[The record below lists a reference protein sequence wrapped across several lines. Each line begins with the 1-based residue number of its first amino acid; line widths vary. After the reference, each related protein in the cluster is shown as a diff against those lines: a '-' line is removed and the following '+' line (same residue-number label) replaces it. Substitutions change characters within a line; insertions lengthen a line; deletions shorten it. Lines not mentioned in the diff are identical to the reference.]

1 VDLQQMIDTV
11 RYLPRRLA
19 TTVRRALRTFPA
31 VVVTGARQAGK
42 TTMLRAELGD
52 TFGFTA
58 LEDPDV
64 LARATDDPRG
74 FLAAHPAPRI
84 FDEIQN
90 APHLLPYL
98 KSAIDADRRAGQW
111 ILTGSQAFPL
121 MAGVTESLA
130 GRAAVLSLHG
140 LAQAEIPHDL
150 RLSTGDELLVGA
162 FPEPRLHRD
171 VDLRLWMAS
180 YVQTYLERDVRQLA
194 NVGDLT
200 SFANFVRL
208 CAARTGQL
216 LNIAQLARDAA
227 VSSTT
232 ARRWL
237 AVLEASGQCRTVP
250 AFARSATKRL
260 VKSPKLYFTDTGLA
274 AWLTGHR
281 DSDVLWNGPLRGP
294 LFESAVLAQII
305 AHFEDRGDRAPIT
318 MWRASDGLE
327 VDFVLE
333 IAGVVHGVEC
343 KANATPMPRMGDG
356 LRKWRSLVGGRVG
369 RTAVVCDVD
378 SATTIAPEVDAIPW
392 RDVGAFLDDARA
404 TA

>member
-1 VDLQQMIDTV
+1 
-11 RYLPRRLA
+11 
-19 TTVRRALRTFPA
+19 
-31 VVVTGARQAGK
+31 
-42 TTMLRAELGD
+42 
-52 TFGFTA
+52 
-58 LEDPDV
+58 
-64 LARATDDPRG
+64 
-74 FLAAHPAPRI
+74 
-84 FDEIQN
+84 
-90 APHLLPYL
+90 
-98 KSAIDADRRAGQW
+98 
-111 ILTGSQAFPL
+111 
-121 MAGVTESLA
+121 
-130 GRAAVLSLHG
+130 
-140 LAQAEIPHDL
+140 
-150 RLSTGDELLVGA
+150 
-162 FPEPRLHRD
+162 
-171 VDLRLWMAS
+171 
-180 YVQTYLERDVRQLA
+180 
-194 NVGDLT
+194 
-200 SFANFVRL
+200 
-208 CAARTGQL
+208 
-216 LNIAQLARDAA
+216 
-227 VSSTT
+227 
-232 ARRWL
+232 
-237 AVLEASGQCRTVP
+237 VP